1 MPPRGSAPILPT
13 VHADRSGL
21 LARPTDSYWEQTL
34 YSDPRT
40 RPVTAAPLRGL
51 PPRAALR
58 FRRARDGLHALK
70 GVTEQVVFMG
80 PPWKWVWMFEVGG
93 RKVAYLHPMRR
104 GVSAT
109 FVVTGLE
116 VPHFVGAELPDD
128 AAAAYRDGVTSSGVR
143 LCWMDLPN
151 LSSVDALL
159 AAVAFKHRLLATGG

>member
-1 MPPRGSAPILPT
+1 MPPSGGAPILRT
-13 VHADRSGL
+13 VHADGSAL
-21 LARPTDSYWEQTL
+21 LARPTDSYWENTL

-40 RPVTAAPLRGL
+40 RPVTAAPLKGL

-58 FRRARDGLHALK
+58 FRRARDGLHAFK

-109 FVVTGLE
+109 FVVTEQE
-116 VPHFVGAELPDD
+116 VPHFARAELPDD
-128 AAAAYRDGVTSSGVR
+128 AAAAYRDGVTQGNVL
-143 LCWMDLPN
+143 LCWIDLAN
-151 LSSVDALL
+151 LGSVDALL